1 MGRRLTLTRFRI
13 KSRIKLVGKYRQH
26 LIWPISELD
35 VLHVVQDAK
44 SAIATR
50 AESAISS
57 ICVANVL
64 TGLHIN
70 VTMTNAIR
78 NRRTSGM

>member
-13 KSRIKLVGKYRQH
+13 KSRIKLVSKYRQH

-35 VLHVVQDAK
+35 VLHVVHDAK

-50 AESAISS
+50 AESAIGAPP
-57 ICVANVL
+57 IRT
-64 TGLHIN
+64 TGSNCEDATDI
-70 VTMTNAIR
+70 
-78 NRRTSGM
+78 